1 MYWGSGALSVLVG
14 VVGGVLLVCSVLLG
28 RRRGW
33 RRGVGVAGAGLM
45 LLGLSLSGLIDALA
59 RALSILSFNPLRW
72 IGLAAA
78 VLGFVLLSWS
88 GIIPRRRKGRSRE
101 SAPVES
107 GREQRPEVGSR
118 TADASTADAP
128 AAEAP
133 AVDDDLA
140 EIEEILRRRGIS

>member
-14 VVGGVLLVCSVLLG
+14 VVGGVLLVCSVLLV

-78 VLGFVLLSWS
+78 VLGFAMLSWS
-88 GIIPRRRKGRSRE
+88 GIIPRRRKGRTRE
-101 SAPVES
+101 AAPVES
-107 GREQRPEVGSR
+107 GREHRPEVGPRPVDPS
-118 TADASTADAP
+118 ADAP
-128 AAEAP
+128 AADAP